1 MRNIS
6 FSMTTDQ
13 ILNQFKTVTRRLGW
27 KFLKVG
33 DVLQPIEKGQG
44 LKKGEKVKRI
54 GPPIR
59 VVDVRR
65 EALMLLN
72 YDHNYGPSE
81 MRKEGFPNMMPEEF
95 VDMFCDAN
103 LFEAVTRRGEW
114 NEITRIEFEYL
125 NDAAMRSKP

>member
-65 EALMLLN
+65 EALMAISYQDIL
-72 YDHNYGPSE
+72 
-81 MRKEGFPNMMPEEF
+81 REGFTFDRLAFIE
-95 VDMFCDAN
+95 MFCKAN
-103 LFEAVTRRGEW
+103 KCNPHTI
-114 NEITRIEFEYL
+114 ITRIEFEYL
-125 NDAAMRSKP
+125 NATTRSEQ